1 MRPTIL
7 WRFWPIALAI
17 LLGST
22 VASSRSMGKEPDR
35 SVTAPSESDPKI
47 ASAARGGLTPV
58 ELASRLEVAKQ
69 QEQRLD
75 IELRSG
81 KSYIRCKLLRLDRA
95 GSAGPPK
102 ILHIET
108 DELNKSIAIEFS
120 SIRSVTIGREVLYK
134 ASVEKNSERDRKA
147 EKEAKAAAELRAQW
161 VARAAKHGV
170 TPWPELTNEEHDET
184 IEENR
189 KQVEKIKTMFPNMA
203 VYETA
208 EFTFCSNIPR
218 DQVGPYVSNLDRMYD
233 MMSRMYGIKKG
244 TPVWR
249 GKCLVAAFIEKSQF
263 EEFERAF
270 FKFSAVGY
278 FGICNWLPD
287 GRVVVGCY
295 RGDDRNDFAQMLVHE
310 TSHGF
315 IFRYH
320 TSRPL
325 PSWINEGMAEW
336 IGATLVPASTAV
348 RRSEQASLVSMRAT
362 QSMQGLFDSDP
373 ISKIPDSYGMA
384 SSLTTFMIRADQK
397 KYVAFIDGI
406 KEGKT
411 WQESLKDSYHATPEQ
426 LVTEYGRSIGIPDL
440 KP

>member
-1 MRPTIL
+1 MRRNL
-7 WRFWPIALAI
+7 FWRFWPIVLPI

-22 VASSRSMGKEPDR
+22 VVSSRSMGKDADPP
-35 SVTAPSESDPKI
+35 TAAPSESDPKI

-69 QEQRLD
+69 QEERLD

-95 GSAGPPK
+95 GDAGPPK
-102 ILHIET
+102 ILRVET
-108 DELNKSIAIEFS
+108 DELNKSITVEFS
-120 SIRSVTIGREVLYK
+120 SIRSLTIGREVIFK
-134 ASVEKNSERDRKA
+134 APVEKNSERDRKA

-170 TPWPELTNEEHDET
+170 TPWPELTNEEHNET

-218 DQVGPYVSNLDRMYD
+218 DQVGPYVSSLDRMYD

-263 EEFERAF
+263 EEFERTF
-270 FKFSAVGY
+270 FKFPAAGY
-278 FGICNWLPD
+278 FGVCNWLPD

-295 RGDDRNDFAQMLVHE
+295 RGDDRNDFAHMLVHE

-320 TSRPL
+320 TPRQL

-336 IGATLVPASTAV
+336 IGETLVPASTAV

-397 KYVAFIDGI
+397 KYVALIDGI

-426 LVTEYGRSIGIPDL
+426 LVTEYGRSIGIPVL